1 MKRVLLSVLII
12 CNWFTKLLQQNY
24 HFFTKWLILFPVFA
38 YFGLLVYYVLVRQ
51 IGESW
56 HLEVVRVHAAA
67 LSVLVS

>member
-1 MKRVLLSVLII
+1 
-12 CNWFTKLLQQNY
+12 
-24 HFFTKWLILFPVFA
+24 
-38 YFGLLVYYVLVRQ
+38 LVYYVLVRQ